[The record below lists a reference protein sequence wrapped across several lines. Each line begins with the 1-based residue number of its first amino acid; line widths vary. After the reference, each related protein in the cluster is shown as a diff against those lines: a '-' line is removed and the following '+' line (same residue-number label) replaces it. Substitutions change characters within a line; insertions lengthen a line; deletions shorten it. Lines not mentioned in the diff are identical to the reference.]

1 MYHHKMD
8 EAAMREARAFDRCR
22 ELTIQNI
29 QTWCAMRR
37 AMLAATPQA
46 PQPVVD
52 APSVADSKAMGAKG
66 GPSNEAE
73 RLAFEAWMH
82 GHCWALCATWDGAGY
97 RGDAEQSGRYC
108 PDAART
114 RGLWAAWRDRDVLA
128 ALQSEKARAELYKEA
143 DESMQEEVGRLH
155 ALLYDEKA
163 RADAADSRIA
173 ALEAGMRDAE
183 AKMRAW
189 GDKEAGPAYA
199 GRYYNCADEL
209 SALLNRPADGGE

>member
-1 MYHHKMD
+1 MSKHLDPFGVETAMSRIHWGAEPHITRDYRTVTLD
-8 EAAMREARAFDRCR
+8 EQDC
-22 ELTIQNI
+22 
-29 QTWCAMRR
+29 
-37 AMLAATPQA
+37 
-46 PQPVVD
+46 
-52 APSVADSKAMGAKG
+52 
-66 GPSNEAE
+66 
-73 RLAFEAWMH
+73 
-82 GHCWALCATWDGAGY
+82 
-97 RGDAEQSGRYC
+97 
-108 PDAART
+108 
-114 RGLWAAWRDRDVLA
+114 RDVLA